1 MCRKYLL
8 VGTLKP
14 SIEVYIID
22 FDGQLRQIQ
31 SYGKKNL
38 FKVKKTWLIHLADL
52 PSEELIP
59 NSIIQLDDQVLVGT
73 RTGRLLTLTLSEDT
87 LSQKYVFSLG
97 DAPLKLFLCD
107 ELPLVVGEKQYVI
120 KYRNGY
126 FSFELIDLEVYFC
139 CYLCPIYCQ
148 FDYAAAIPNALA
160 VISNDKLLTIER
172 PSGANQGISYISDL
186 VDEKKRRVVEI
197 IPYEEYLICFLERRN
212 KNHVCM
218 VYSLE
223 K

>member
-139 CYLCPIYCQ
+139 CY
-148 FDYAAAIPNALA
+148 FM
-160 VISNDKLLTIER
+160 SNLFPVRLRSRHTEC
-172 PSGANQGISYISDL
+172 SGSYIQ
-186 VDEKKRRVVEI
+186 
-197 IPYEEYLICFLERRN
+197 
-212 KNHVCM
+212 
-218 VYSLE
+218 
-223 K
+223 